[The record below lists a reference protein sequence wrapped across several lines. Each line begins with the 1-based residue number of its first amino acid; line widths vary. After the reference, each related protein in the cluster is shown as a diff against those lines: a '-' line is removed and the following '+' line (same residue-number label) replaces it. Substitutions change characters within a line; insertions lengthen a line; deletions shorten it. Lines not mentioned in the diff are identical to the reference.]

1 MMVRFSSIVWLITMI
16 CSLFHMKVKLPTIF
30 EYNENVKL
38 EVKMDMV
45 GILSRKEI
53 KNMKIARGPEH

>member
-1 MMVRFSSIVWLITMI
+1 
-16 CSLFHMKVKLPTIF
+16 MKVKLPTIF